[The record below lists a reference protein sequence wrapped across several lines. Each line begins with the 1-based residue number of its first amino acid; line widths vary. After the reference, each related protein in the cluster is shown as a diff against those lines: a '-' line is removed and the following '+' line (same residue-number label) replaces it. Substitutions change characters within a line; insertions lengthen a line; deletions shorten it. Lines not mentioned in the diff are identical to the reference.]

1 MTGRL
6 DFDLTTIAA
15 PGTMPRRRVFAGTAT
30 VEGPHGG
37 GTSDGQMTAGR
48 FCPAAVCVLGA
59 R

>member
-6 DFDLTTIAA
+6 DFDLTARTA

-30 VEGPHGG
+30 AEGPVGA
-37 GTSDGQMTAGR
+37 GTLLGQMTAGR